1 MTVIHNNAWKSLLF
15 SHIKIHP
22 HICLEVFWTDFTS
35 ERSLICGYFSLDSDE
50 MTFSLEKAIL
60 WIEDSHFSQ
69 KQRFKVKR
77 VLMMD
82 LFITNIWSFSL
93 HMMLI
98 DGLEWCGLLW
108 CFYQLFGLSF
118 WWHPFTAED
127 PLVSMQHFSKSDEE
141 TSSSTSQISVN
152 LQQIFIFGWTI
163 PLRSKNIW
171 NGASSPTPFPS

>member
-108 CFYQLFGLSF
+108 FFLSAIWTLILMAPIHCRGSIGEHATF
-118 WWHPFTAED
+118 LQIWWRNKLLYISD
-127 PLVSMQHFSKSDEE
+127 LSKS
-141 TSSSTSQISVN
+141 SANFHFWMNYS
-152 LQQIFIFGWTI
+152 F
-163 PLRSKNIW
+163 KK
-171 NGASSPTPFPS
+171 